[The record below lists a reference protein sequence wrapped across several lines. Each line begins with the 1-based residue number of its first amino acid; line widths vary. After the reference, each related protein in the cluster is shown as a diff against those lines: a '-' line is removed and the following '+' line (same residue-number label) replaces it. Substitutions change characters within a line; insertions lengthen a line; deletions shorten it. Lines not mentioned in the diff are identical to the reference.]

1 MVAPSSSEG
10 FASGSSTLHTICS
23 VEAPIDCAASTTPA
37 STSLTEL
44 STMRAT
50 KGKAAIKSG
59 GTMAEAPMVVPIS
72 RRVKGMSSMRR
83 MRKGAAR
90 KKLMMAPSTL
100 LSFGMG

>member
-1 MVAPSSSEG
+1 
-10 FASGSSTLHTICS
+10 
-23 VEAPIDCAASTTPA
+23 
-37 STSLTEL
+37 
-44 STMRAT
+44 
-50 KGKAAIKSG
+50 
-59 GTMAEAPMVVPIS
+59 MVVPIS